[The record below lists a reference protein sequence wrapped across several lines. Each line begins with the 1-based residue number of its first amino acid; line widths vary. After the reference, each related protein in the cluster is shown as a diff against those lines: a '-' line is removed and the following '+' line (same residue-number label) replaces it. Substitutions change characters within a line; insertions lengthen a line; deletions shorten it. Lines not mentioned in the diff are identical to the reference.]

1 MYHRRPG
8 SMGSTSD
15 PGRVYKGKVLPGHMG
30 CEKVTIINLEV
41 VKVDTDKNLL
51 YVKGAVPGPKGSLL
65 CIRDSIKNK

>member
-1 MYHRRPG
+1 MDY
-8 SMGSTSD
+8 TEKTIKANY
-15 PGRVYKGKVLPGHMG
+15 VFKGKILPGHMG
-30 CEKVTIINLEV
+30 CEKVTVVNLEV